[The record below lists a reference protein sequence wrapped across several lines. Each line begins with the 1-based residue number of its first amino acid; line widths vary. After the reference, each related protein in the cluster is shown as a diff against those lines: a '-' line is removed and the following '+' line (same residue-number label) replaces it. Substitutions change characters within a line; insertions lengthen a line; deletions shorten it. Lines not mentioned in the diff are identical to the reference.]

1 MVPNPFF
8 QKVIIK
14 VVTSFAKSFRSAY
27 SSTLKKNNAA
37 QGKKVYKFDWNDI
50 FKHHKLNILNYL
62 NFEKVKAFNPFEN
75 LQNKSTDATSKNN
88 IHKMSQLEAFK
99 ILGIESE
106 TKPTLK
112 MVMEQYLFLYSKNK
126 PENGGSAY
134 IQAKILNAKDM
145 LVEQLGGNSAEM
157 QWREINGFL
166 DDENLVFDKK
176 PEAKKDVKDA
186 QDEILESTLESEDAN
201 VNQEEEL
208 KKQEEE
214 LRKQEEE
221 LNEKQDSDEESSDEE
236 TETSE
241 KKEGEEDQNKKDN
254 QEIQENDPSLEG
266 EFGKYSEENP
276 DEHENH
282 EKEEHQNDEEVEELM
297 KTLESQNEQPK
308 KKK

>member
-8 QKVIIK
+8 QKVVIK
-14 VVTSFAKSFRSAY
+14 VITSFAKSFRSAY

-37 QGKKVYKFDWNDI
+37 QGKKVYNFDWNDI

-75 LQNKSTDATSKNN
+75 LQNKSADATSKNN
-88 IHKMSQLEAFK
+88 IHKMSQQEALK
-99 ILGIESE
+99 ILAIETE
-106 TKPTLK
+106 VAPTLK
-112 MVMEQYLFLYSKNK
+112 IVMEQYLFLYSKNK

-134 IQAKILNAKDM
+134 LQAKILNAKDM

-176 PEAKKDVKDA
+176 PEAQRDIKDA
-186 QDEILESTLESEDAN
+186 QNEILESTLASADNKDDNQEDDLE
-201 VNQEEEL
+201 NQEEQL
-208 KKQEEE
+208 KQ
-214 LRKQEEE
+214 
-221 LNEKQDSDEESSDEE
+221 KQDNEEESSDEE
-236 TETSE
+236 SEASE
-241 KKEGEEDQNKKDN
+241 KQEMEENQDKKDN
-254 QEIQENDPSLEG
+254 TESKDTDASLEG

-276 DEHENH
+276 EEHENH
-282 EKEEHQNDEEVEELM
+282 EKEEHQNDHEVDELM
-297 KTLESQNEQPK
+297 KTLESKKEQSK

>member
-8 QKVIIK
+8 QKVVIK
-14 VVTSFAKSFRSAY
+14 VITSFAKSFRSAY

-37 QGKKVYKFDWNDI
+37 NGKKVYKFDWNDI

-75 LQNKSTDATSKNN
+75 LQNKGADATSKNN
-88 IHKMSQLEAFK
+88 IHKMSQQEALK
-99 ILGIESE
+99 ILAIETE
-106 TKPTLK
+106 TAPTLK
-112 MVMEQYLFLYSKNK
+112 NVMEQYLFLYSKNK

-134 IQAKILNAKDM
+134 LQAKILNAKDM

-166 DDENLVFDKK
+166 DDENVVFDKK
-176 PEAKKDVKDA
+176 PEAQKDVKDA
-186 QDEILESTLESEDAN
+186 QNEILESTLASEDNKDAN
-201 VNQEEEL
+201 EDEQKLEEKLKEEQE
-208 KKQEEE
+208 
-214 LRKQEEE
+214 
-221 LNEKQDSDEESSDEE
+221 SDEESSDEE
-236 TETSE
+236 AEASQKNE
-241 KKEGEEDQNKKDN
+241 MEGKKENSNSKDT
-254 QEIQENDPSLEG
+254 DTSLDG

-282 EKEEHQNDEEVEELM
+282 EKEEHQNDHEVEELM
-297 KTLESQNEQPK
+297 KELESKKEQQK